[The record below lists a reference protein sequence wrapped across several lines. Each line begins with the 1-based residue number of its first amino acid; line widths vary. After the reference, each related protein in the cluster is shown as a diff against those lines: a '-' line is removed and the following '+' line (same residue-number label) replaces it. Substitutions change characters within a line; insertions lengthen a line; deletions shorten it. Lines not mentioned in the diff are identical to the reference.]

1 MKLIVLRI
9 RNFKGIKSLDI
20 KPDGRSISIYGD
32 NATGKTT
39 IADAY
44 LWLLFDKD
52 SAGTKN
58 FIPKPKTGL
67 GEDVHN
73 VDTIVEGTYLIGN
86 SEVTLKKVFSEVW
99 KKKRG
104 SATAEFTGHT
114 VDYYIDGVPVKQS
127 EYIARIESIAP
138 IDRLTALTQVDY
150 FSSILSAQ
158 ERRNILLDIVGNISD
173 MDVIA
178 GNAQLAELKNL
189 LEKGNGYYSV
199 DEYHKIT
206 KSRLTEINNQLKLMP
221 ARIDEAQK
229 AMPEEVNADE
239 IARELSILTVKKNEI
254 ENKLKAT
261 SSEELSELKIKKSE
275 LKSRLIEAE
284 AEHKKEYLDSNNAI
298 NEEIGKLTN
307 EMAIAQSAIKAKMSE
322 SNNIKLEIIEL
333 KKKRDKLVDE
343 YKNTANTQ
351 FVSDMLC
358 PTCGQPLPENKIEEA
373 KAAFNRNKSEK
384 LAEINLK
391 GKTTCSAEMI
401 KAKEDEIVGLEISVK
416 HHQEKLEDIKDKI
429 GNLESGLAI
438 IPPFEGTPN
447 HKTIMAEMAE
457 IDKQI
462 DNIGVDTAK
471 QGLQIQFDEI
481 SLKMSELTE
490 KQGMIKQAESQ
501 KKRIEELQEEQKRL
515 GEEYEKA
522 TQGLYLCEEFI
533 KAKVNMLTDS
543 INAKFN
549 DIKFKL
555 FDVQI
560 NGGIKEICEVLVPS
574 ENGLIP
580 YQYAN
585 NAAKVNAGLDIIK
598 VLSKHYGVSMPVFID
613 NAESVTA
620 LKDIGLQVIK
630 LVVSANDKKIRME

>member
-1 MKLIVLRI
+1 MKLLKLSIY
-9 RNFKGIKSLDI
+9 NFKGIKALEIMPHGESMT
-20 KPDGRSISIYGD
+20 IYGD

-150 FSSILSAQ
+150 FPSILSMQ
-158 ERRNILLDIVGNISD
+158 ERRNILLDIVGNIED
-173 MDVIA
+173 MNVIA
-178 GNAQLAELKNL
+178 QNAQLAELKNL

-199 DEYHKIT
+199 DEYHKIA
-206 KSRLTEINNQLKLMP
+206 KSRLTEVNNALKLMP
-221 ARIDEAQK
+221 ARLDEAQRALPDEADVK
-229 AMPEEVNADE
+229 AIEK
-239 IARELSILTVKKNEI
+239 ELSACYDKKEEI
-254 ENKLKAT
+254 ESKLNDLQNAET
-261 SSEELSELKIKKSE
+261 SELKTEKYE
-275 LKSRLIEAE
+275 LKFKLAE
-284 AEHKKEYLDSNNAI
+284 AETKHKNFFLESNRKI
-298 NEEIGKLTN
+298 NDEIGKLSV
-307 EMAIAQSAIKAKMSE
+307 EMAQLQNEIRRKVIE
-322 SNNIKLEIIEL
+322 SNDLKMEIAEIE
-333 KKKRDKLVDE
+333 KKRDRLVDE
-343 YKNTANTQ
+343 YKEVANTS
-351 FVSDMLC
+351 FDGDMLC
-358 PTCGQPLPENKIEEA
+358 PTCGRPLPENQIEQA
-373 KAAFNRNKSEK
+373 KATFNRNKSER
-384 LAEINLK
+384 LTAINLK
-391 GKTTCSAEMI
+391 GKATCSTDLILGKQQKLDAVENII
-401 KAKEDEIVGLEISVK
+401 KENHGKIESINGEIKKLESQLVVMTPFDETEEYKDIMARITKINKQIENADVGTIKQKYKIELNEINLKISSCLEI
-416 HHQEKLEDIKDKI
+416 Q
-429 GNLESGLAI
+429 A
-438 IPPFEGTPN
+438 
-447 HKTIMAEMAE
+447 A
-457 IDKQI
+457 QI
-462 DNIGVDTAK
+462 H
-471 QGLQIQFDEI
+471 
-481 SLKMSELTE
+481 
-490 KQGMIKQAESQ
+490 AESQ